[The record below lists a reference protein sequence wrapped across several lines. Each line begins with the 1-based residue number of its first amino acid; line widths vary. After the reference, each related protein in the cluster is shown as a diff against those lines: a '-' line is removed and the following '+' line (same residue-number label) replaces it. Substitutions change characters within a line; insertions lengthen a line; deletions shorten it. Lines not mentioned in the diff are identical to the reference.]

1 MIAVLLVAFLL
12 ISLIGAVPFNPQI
25 KSTLVAIIAVCG
37 LVFSLLHCLGV
48 VAVPPCFLGGPR

>member
-12 ISLIGAVPFNPQI
+12 ISLVGSIPFDPTI
-25 KSTLVAIIAVCG
+25 KNTLCIIIAVCG
-37 LVFSLLHCLGV
+37 LAFALLHCFGV